1 MPHPLSLSVT
11 SRASQGTQTFEPVPP
26 AAYAADAGGC
36 QTTAQRHYG
45 AHRLDGLVDKQPS
58 NSPQAATGLNE
69 MPTEIL
75 ANIFR
80 GLPLSDMAQLSEVN
94 RKFRQI
100 LLPRRHCFLVN
111 KKLQAVRQLAPGP
124 KQHDQARTLWT
135 ASLERLE
142 HSRAELDW
150 VIQSFKLEWLAPRDR
165 KDVLDQMIDHVMRSN
180 NGASPAAHRN
190 ERDSSLPSG
199 DNASARELQHR
210 TLLHHL
216 KSQIEA
222 LPERERAPALTRI
235 IGLQG
240 KEAMTIERLFPRIQD
255 GNVEISNR
263 NYAIHLLNYGFSES
277 EAAMLAGERDQH
289 ALENPDIEI
298 CTAVFAW
305 RPKDLP
311 LHKFVSLLEQ
321 AIGEARRHGD
331 KHSVDANDAIAG
343 EERSRLVQRLRNLSG
358 NAAPNA
364 HPLSRPTLNRIVSR
378 STLDHIER
386 LRTGA

>member
-11 SRASQGTQTFEPVPP
+11 PPASQGTGTFEPVPP
-26 AAYAADAGGC
+26 AACAADAGGC
-36 QTTAQRHYG
+36 QTTVQRHYG
-45 AHRLDGLVDKQPS
+45 AHRLDGLVAKQPS
-58 NSPQAATGLNE
+58 NGPRAATSLNE

-80 GLPLSDMAQLSEVN
+80 GLPLSDTAQLSEVN
-94 RKFRQI
+94 HKFRQI

-124 KQHDQARTLWT
+124 KQHDQARSLWT

-142 HSRAELDW
+142 HSHAELDW
-150 VIQSFKLEWLAPRDR
+150 IIQSFELEWLAPRDR
-165 KDVLDQMIDHVMRSN
+165 KDVLNQMIDHVMRSDDN
-180 NGASPAAHRN
+180 ASSAAHRN
-190 ERDSSLPSG
+190 KRDGSLPSG

-210 TLLHHL
+210 ALLHHL

-240 KEAMTIERLFPRIQD
+240 KEAMTVERLFPRIQD
-255 GNVEISNR
+255 GNVGISNR

-277 EAAMLAGERDQH
+277 EAALFAGERDQH
-289 ALENPDIEI
+289 ALENPDIEF
-298 CTAVFAW
+298 CTAVFVW
-305 RPKDLP
+305 RPKGLP

-321 AIGEARRHGD
+321 AIGDARRQGD
-331 KHSVDANDAIAG
+331 KHSVGANDAIAG
-343 EERSRLVQRLRNLSG
+343 EERSRLVQRLRNLTG
-358 NAAPNA
+358 NAASDA
-364 HPLSRPTLNRIVSR
+364 HPLSRPTLHRIVSQ